1 MTSPAEAEVLRVQVL
16 SVQVLSVHVLSAA
29 RPYYFVF
36 TECALV
42 SMVMS
47 LHRYAYAKNNS
58 SSNTDVVLPSRL
70 RCCIILARPPLCGGP
85 YLPDRLRCRTS
96 R

>member
-16 SVQVLSVHVLSAA
+16 SVHVLSAA
-29 RPYYFVF
+29 RPYSFVF

-47 LHRYAYAKNNS
+47 LRRYAYA
-58 SSNTDVVLPSRL
+58 RA
-70 RCCIILARPPLCGGP
+70 I
-85 YLPDRLRCRTS
+85 
-96 R
+96 